1 VDAPRTEPW
10 EVYARHDREERA
22 HYLGTVHAVG
32 PRDAKVFAYMMYDER
47 RWQEMFVVRRTDVIP
62 VVAPT

>member
-1 VDAPRTEPW
+1 VDDREIW

-22 HYLGTVHAVG
+22 HHLGTVQAAG
-32 PRDAKVFAYMMYDER
+32 PKDAKVFAVMMYDER

-62 VVAPT
+62 VVAPE